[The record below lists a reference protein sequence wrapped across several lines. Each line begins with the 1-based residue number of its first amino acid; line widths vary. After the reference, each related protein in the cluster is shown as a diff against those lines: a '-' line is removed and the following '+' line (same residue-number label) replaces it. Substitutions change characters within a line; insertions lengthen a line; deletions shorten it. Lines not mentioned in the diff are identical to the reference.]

1 MTDFLTKDEARALC
15 AELNARVARLMADRY
30 WRPRATLTINR
41 NYEPMIVFTRHVNRD
56 AKRAG
61 SKGTPHRLLVT
72 TSTRERILAHWAGY
86 TSDDAA
92 QVELMPGRQMDLGGV
107 A

>member
-30 WRPRATLTINR
+30 WRPRATVVVTNDYTHAI
-41 NYEPMIVFTRHVNRD
+41 EFTRSVNRD
-56 AKRAG
+56 AKREG
-61 SKGTPHRLLVT
+61 KKGTPHRLLLA
-72 TSTRERILAHWAGY
+72 TSSRERVLAHWRGY
-86 TSDDAA
+86 TGDDAA
-92 QVELMPGRQMDLGGV
+92 QVELMPNHQMDLGGV

>member
-1 MTDFLTKDEARALC
+1 VTDFLTKDEARALC

-30 WRPRATLTINR
+30 WRPRATLTINQH
-41 NYEPMIVFTRHVNRD
+41 YEHVIEFTRHVNRA

-61 SKGTPHRLLVT
+61 SKGTPHRLLVK
-72 TSTRERILAHWAGY
+72 TSSRERILAHWAGY

-92 QVELMPGRQMDLGGV
+92 QVELMPNHQMDLGGV